1 MAPQLVRLNEMQMFY
16 MRTRGLDEPTA
27 RLLLKQAFM
36 ADIID
41 RIKVD
46 ALRDRLRLMTERR
59 FAGESSACASCA
71 RCGK

>member
-1 MAPQLVRLNEMQMFY
+1 
-16 MRTRGLDEPTA
+16 
-27 RLLLKQAFM
+27 M

>member
-1 MAPQLVRLNEMQMFY
+1 MQLFY

-41 RIKVD
+41 RIKVES
-46 ALRDRLRLMTERR
+46 LRDRLRILAERR
-59 FAGESSACASCA
+59 FAGVSSACASCRHCPEA
-71 RCGK
+71 E

>member
-1 MAPQLVRLNEMQMFY
+1 MSQR
-16 MRTRGLDEPTA
+16 

-59 FAGESSACASCA
+59 FAGKAPHVRRVPVAA
-71 RCGK
+71 NNHRI